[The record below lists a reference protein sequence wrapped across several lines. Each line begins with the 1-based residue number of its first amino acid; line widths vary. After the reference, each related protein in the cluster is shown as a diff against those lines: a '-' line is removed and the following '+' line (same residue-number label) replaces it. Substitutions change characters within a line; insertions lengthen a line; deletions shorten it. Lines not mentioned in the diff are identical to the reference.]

1 MNDINEIDSSKPK
14 RLGKN
19 VPKSVEHSISVT
31 VTNLNYNP
39 NKYVYSASR
48 EEKKKLI
55 REGRLPS
62 ASDVIRSDLDA
73 RDLV

>member
-1 MNDINEIDSSKPK
+1 VNDINEIDSSKPK

-31 VTNLNYNP
+31 NLNYNP
-39 NKYVYSASR
+39 NKYVYSGSR